1 MKKNNLLIGILY
13 MLCGAICLI
22 IALMF
27 ETRLNSL
34 LFGFSG
40 AFIVPGIV
48 IIGKYFYWT
57 SPKNRNKYA
66 ERLENE
72 NIELH
77 DERKEKLRDKSG
89 RYAYLLGLAV
99 TSFSV
104 VLFSISENLEVI
116 TSSKLIVL
124 YLGGYLAF
132 QFIAGAVIFRRLS
145 NKY

>member
-13 MLCGAICLI
+13 MLSGAICLI

-27 ETRLNSL
+27 DTKLDSL
-34 LFGFSG
+34 LFGFAG

-48 IIGKYFYWT
+48 IVNKYFYWT
-57 SPKNRNKYA
+57 SPKNKNRYA

-99 TSFSV
+99 TSFFI
-104 VLFSISENLEVI
+104 VLFSILGNLEVI
-116 TSSKLIVL
+116 TNYKLIIL
-124 YLGGYLAF
+124 YLGGYLVF
-132 QFIAGAVIFRRLS
+132 QYIAGVVIFRHLN